1 MGGSK
6 SRQAFSFFE
15 NLSVQTKAFT
25 ASAVLL
31 ICLMSL
37 GAIAYVTLD
46 KSEKDFHF
54 LSSSVVPKQ
63 RAFALVNDNVVAIQ
77 TKIFRY
83 VSWASNGVNNAVLG
97 SLNAEIDSDFTSYR
111 F

>member
-1 MGGSK
+1 MIGHLEEAAAMEGSK
-6 SRQAFSFFE
+6 RQRTFSFFE
-15 NLSVQTKAFT
+15 NLPIQIKAFA

-31 ICLMSL
+31 ICLISL

-83 VSWASNGVNNAVLG
+83 VSWASNSVNKVSA
-97 SLNAEIDSDFTSYR
+97 
-111 F
+111 